1 MFIRRLAHLIP
12 KYYYINQSGFW
23 TQLAGLSL
31 LSYGISQLNTLSQRN
46 TKRSRFAE
54 LAEQTFT
61 ADKTKHREST
71 SKRILQ
77 YQNLSNRKKKTIT
90 CFYQD
95 FALGLFIKAVT
106 KLNGKCN
113 TGLPRNV

>member
-46 TKRSRFAE
+46 TKYSRFAE

-77 YQNLSNRKKKTIT
+77 YQNLSNRKKKNGNLFLSRL
-90 CFYQD
+90 CFRVIY
-95 FALGLFIKAVT
+95 KS
-106 KLNGKCN
+106 CH
-113 TGLPRNV
+113 